1 MEKKLDTNMYV
12 YFGSEHYDRELFKND
27 KNLNIPK
34 FSLIGFS
41 LKSKNGW
48 RKWRDDN
55 DMNSVSKYDYFCFR
69 INNNMVLRQE
79 KGLIK

>member
-41 LKSKNGW
+41 LKSKNGLS
-48 RKWRDDN
+48 DLC
-55 DMNSVSKYDYFCFR
+55 VAY
-69 INNNMVLRQE
+69 E
-79 KGLIK
+79 KQGS

>member
-1 MEKKLDTNMYV
+1 MIENYLKMI
-12 YFGSEHYDRELFKND
+12 

-41 LKSKNGW
+41 LKSNNGW

-55 DMNSVSKYDYFCFR
+55 DMNSVRKYDYFCFR
-69 INNNMVLRQE
+69 INNNNLALE
-79 KGLIK
+79 NIDDIKNFLITQIRGDIV

>member
-41 LKSKNGW
+41 LKSKN
-48 RKWRDDN
+48 
-55 DMNSVSKYDYFCFR
+55 
-69 INNNMVLRQE
+69 
-79 KGLIK
+79 